1 MSYISG
7 SGISSFFG
15 AGFAVSNSS
24 GSNVFNKSRR
34 GISSSNSC
42 NKYQP
47 QSQEP
52 EAYERQKLLDSKID
66 KIIIGVEPIGTGIG
80 HGISYYT
87 KPLRFQL
94 PTYLGGGTFVDH
106 LSCLIFFSGLF
117 SSGPI
122 ILEFGAYYGAE
133 PGYKNYIYYV
143 YDSENDGGL
152 RLSRMT
158 ESDYRAKVIN
168 GKKGAIVIDNLTI
181 DNKMTLRDL
190 IEKCKYDSSWK
201 AKDYNLASHNC
212 QDFIA
217 KVIEILKVKRTD
229 NDKTKYSHWVGKIN
243 YPPVIL
249 KALEKNDTPKAL
261 SVAQRLP
268 VIKTFANVA
277 GFLYSKLKKKD

>member
-1 MSYISG
+1 
-7 SGISSFFG
+7 
-15 AGFAVSNSS
+15 
-24 GSNVFNKSRR
+24 
-34 GISSSNSC
+34 
-42 NKYQP
+42 
-47 QSQEP
+47 
-52 EAYERQKLLDSKID
+52 
-66 KIIIGVEPIGTGIG
+66 
-80 HGISYYT
+80 
-87 KPLRFQL
+87 
-94 PTYLGGGTFVDH
+94 
-106 LSCLIFFSGLF
+106 
-117 SSGPI
+117 
-122 ILEFGAYYGAE
+122 
-133 PGYKNYIYYV
+133 
-143 YDSENDGGL
+143 
-152 RLSRMT
+152 MT